1 MQEKFNY
8 TYSAKEQAELEAI
21 RKKYLAPEQKPDK
34 LEAIRKL
41 DRKAELTAT
50 LTAIGIGLTGT
61 LILGTG
67 LSLVLKFA
75 LFLPGILIGM
85 TGLVIMALA
94 PAVFRKT
101 GEIQRKKVAPEIL
114 RLSEEIEKHL

>member
-50 LTAIGIGLTGT
+50 MTAIGIGLTGT

-114 RLSEEIEKHL
+114 RLSEEIKKHL